1 MNFIEVRDVVKQYD
15 GHLALNHVR
24 LEVPEGSIYGLL
36 GPNGAGKTSLIRI
49 INRITRPDAGE
60 ILFRGHPLCDDDIRQ
75 IGYLPE
81 ERGLYKKM
89 KVGDQ
94 IVYLGRLKGLTRRD
108 AEARMREW
116 LERFDLMEWKDKKL
130 ETLSKGMAQKVQFI
144 ATVIHRPPLLIFDEP
159 FSGFDPVNAEQ
170 LKREILRLK
179 EEGAAIL
186 FSTHNMASVEE
197 VCEQI
202 SLINHAEVVLQGGV
216 GEIRHRFKKHLFRIA
231 IAEETLGPADAP
243 QPAAGD
249 PAGETGAPG
258 PARPFAVV
266 ESHPRKGGGLEAEI
280 RLSADTS
287 VRDAIAWLNDR
298 YTLSVFQEILP
309 SMQEVFLETVGAAV
323 PAGGPASPGV

>member
-15 GHLALNHVR
+15 GHLALNHVN
-24 LEVPEGSIYGLL
+24 LEVPDGSIYGLL

-49 INRITRPDAGE
+49 INRITQPDAGE
-60 ILFRGHPLCDDDIRQ
+60 ILFRGHPLCGDDVRQ
-75 IGYLPE
+75 IGYMPE

-94 IVYLGRLKGLTRRD
+94 IVYLGRLKGLTRHD
-108 AEARMREW
+108 AEARMKEW
-116 LERFDLMEWKDKKL
+116 LERFNLMEWKDKKL

-197 VCEQI
+197 ICEQI

-231 IAEETLGPADAP
+231 VAEEAFGMASEQAS
-243 QPAAGD
+243 AG
-249 PAGETGAPG
+249 AGETVGTAQAG
-258 PARPFAVV
+258 ECPFAIV
-266 ESHPRKGGGLEAEI
+266 ERRSRKEGGTEAEI
-280 RLSADTS
+280 RLNAATP
-287 VRDAIAWLNDR
+287 VREAIAWLNDR
-298 YTLSVFQEILP
+298 YTLTAFQEILP
-309 SMQEVFLETVGAAV
+309 SMQEVFLETVGAQVLADN
-323 PAGGPASPGV
+323 PAAAKG